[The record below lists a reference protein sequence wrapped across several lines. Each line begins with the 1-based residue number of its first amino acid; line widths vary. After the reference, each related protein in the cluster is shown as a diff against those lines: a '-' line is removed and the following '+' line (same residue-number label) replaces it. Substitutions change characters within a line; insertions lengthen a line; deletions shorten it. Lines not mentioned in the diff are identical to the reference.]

1 MDRVKVLGEYQKLI
15 ERLYSAEEWLGRSKY
30 DTWEQV
36 KDNQYKIYHERENI
50 LSEIEWMKE
59 ELLKL
64 GLRGNY

>member
-15 ERLYSAEEWLGRSKY
+15 ERLYMAEEWLNKSNY
-30 DTWEQV
+30 DDWEQV
-36 KDNQYKIYHERENI
+36 KENKYKIYHERENI
-50 LSEIEWMKE
+50 LNEIDWMKE